1 MAKDPEVAYETILKY
16 SDKNF
21 YPNKN
26 YKKNINSDEKNIHVQ
41 NILYTENI
49 PQNVPQLN
57 SQNDAKNI
65 STNIS
70 EINIQGIQNVENIQN
85 FQNIQNIQNIEN
97 SKEMNNIRYLRLNRR
112 LLHKNSFHIALTAC
126 SGTGDMV
133 TAYKIIDL
141 MVDNDIPMRSDT
153 FNALLDTVKKLTVM
167 FFSILFFLFFYFIP
181 FYFILFYFPIFIM
194 NLLFQEFFDMFL

>member
-26 YKKNINSDEKNIHVQ
+26 YKKNINSAVIIDSKNGESKQIKNSDEKNIHVQ

-85 FQNIQNIQNIEN
+85 FQNIQNIEN

-126 SGTGDMV
+126 SGTGDMI

-153 FNALLDTVKKLTVM
+153 FNALLNTVKILNVM
-167 FFSILFFLFFYFIP
+167 LFFIFFNC
-181 FYFILFYFPIFIM
+181 LFYFF
-194 NLLFQEFFDMFL
+194 

>member
-85 FQNIQNIQNIEN
+85 FQNIQNIEN

-126 SGTGDMV
+126 SGTGDMI
-133 TAYKIIDL
+133 TAHKIIDL

-153 FNALLDTVKKLTVM
+153 FNALLDTVK
-167 FFSILFFLFFYFIP
+167 I
-181 FYFILFYFPIFIM
+181 
-194 NLLFQEFFDMFL
+194 

>member
-26 YKKNINSDEKNIHVQ
+26 YKKNNNSVVIIDSKNGESKQIKNLDEKNIYVQ
-41 NILYTENI
+41 NILSTENI

-57 SQNDAKNI
+57 SQNDAKNVSI
-65 STNIS
+65 NIS
-70 EINIQGIQNVENIQN
+70 ERNIQD
-85 FQNIQNIQNIEN
+85 IQNIKN
-97 SKEMNNIRYLRLNRR
+97 SKEMNNIRYLRLSRR

-153 FNALLDTVKKLTVM
+153 FNALLDTVKNLNV
-167 FFSILFFLFFYFIP
+167 FFFLIFFFHIIL
-181 FYFILFYFPIFIM
+181 FYFILLYFPFFI
-194 NLLFQEFFDMFL
+194 

>member
-26 YKKNINSDEKNIHVQ
+26 YKKNNNSVVIIDSKNGESKQIKNLDEKNIYVQ
-41 NILYTENI
+41 NILSTENI

-57 SQNDAKNI
+57 SQNDAKNVSI
-65 STNIS
+65 NIS
-70 EINIQGIQNVENIQN
+70 ER
-85 FQNIQNIQNIEN
+85 NIQNIQNIEN
-97 SKEMNNIRYLRLNRR
+97 SKEMNNIRYLRLSRR

-153 FNALLDTVKKLTVM
+153 FNALLDTVKNLNV
-167 FFSILFFLFFYFIP
+167 FFFLIFFFHIIL
-181 FYFILFYFPIFIM
+181 FYFILLYFPFFI
-194 NLLFQEFFDMFL
+194 